1 MQLYKKS
8 SKHWLLLDEPS
19 PPDNSVDRQNFAN
32 SVGDHHPNRTLLE
45 PMTDVEMDGCMHKE
59 IDKYIKY
66 KDRWKKRVTHLHLHL
81 HLHFHLRMY
90 ERMHVYINN
99 IHIHIHRYIYIC
111 MDIDTYT
118 YTHACTYMDISMG
131 NQINK

>member
-45 PMTDVEMDGCMHKE
+45 PMNDVEMDGCMHKE

>member
-1 MQLYKKS
+1 
-8 SKHWLLLDEPS
+8 
-19 PPDNSVDRQNFAN
+19 
-32 SVGDHHPNRTLLE
+32 
-45 PMTDVEMDGCMHKE
+45 
-59 IDKYIKY
+59 
-66 KDRWKKRVTHLHLHL
+66 
-81 HLHFHLRMY
+81 MY